1 MNFFI
6 TGLPR
11 SRTSWFASFMSSG
24 DVFCHHEALNGCK
37 TRDEFYQKMKLP
49 YRLVGNSDCGL
60 SYTDFQERFSAP
72 TLIIHR
78 DKYEVLEN
86 LIENGITQDRS
97 IVNLLADL
105 ELRLMDLKGLH
116 VSFSE
121 IDLRLPEIY
130 HYLTG
135 ELPDQNR
142 VRLYTNMNI
151 QPIDTS
157 GDEESMRIWLCRG

>member
-37 TRDEFYQKMKLP
+37 SKEEFYQKLNLP
-49 YRLVGNSDCGL
+49 YRIVGNSDCGL
-60 SYTDFQERFSAP
+60 AYTDFQKLNAP

-78 DKYEVLEN
+78 DKEEVVESLVKA
-86 LIENGITQDRS
+86 GICDRS
-97 IVNLLADL
+97 VINVLTDL
-105 ELRLMDLKGLH
+105 ELRLFDLNGLH
-116 VSFSE
+116 VPFNE
-121 IDLRLPEIY
+121 IDSRIREIY

-135 ELPDQNR
+135 EFPDENR
-142 VRLYTNMNI
+142 IRLFSNMRI
-151 QPIDTS
+151 QPIDTYGS
-157 GDEESMRIWLCRG
+157 EESLRIWLCRG